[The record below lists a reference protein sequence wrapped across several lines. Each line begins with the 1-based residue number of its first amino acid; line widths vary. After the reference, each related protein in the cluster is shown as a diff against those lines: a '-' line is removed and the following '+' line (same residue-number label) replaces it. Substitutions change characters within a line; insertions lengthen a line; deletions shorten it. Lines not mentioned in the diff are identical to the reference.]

1 MDPYD
6 HDLERGMG
14 NRRRMLGD
22 AWVDK
27 SVASANAFTAEF
39 QNFITRY
46 AWHEVWGRPGLD
58 IKTRRV
64 IVMAITASL
73 GRWEEFELHLRAALT
88 GGGVPGVEGSGDPET
103 QLSPDEVKEV
113 LMQTAIYAGVPAAN
127 TGMGIAAR
135 LLREIGQPPPPLP
148 ATEAAMPAT
157 GRSYRSAGTPA
168 LHYTVREARDVAVPL
183 HTIVLSHSLGSDASL
198 WDRLANALSSDHRV
212 ICYDHRGHGDS
223 DTPGGAYTMAELADD
238 ADRLLGEIDA
248 RFQSG
253 PVVWVGLS
261 LGGMVAQEL
270 ALRYP
275 QRLRGVVIANACAG
289 YSAEGRET
297 WRQRMAAIES
307 GGLESVADSAMERW
321 FSDGFR
327 AAKAAAVARWR
338 RRMVS
343 TPVAG
348 YLGASHAVMH
358 HDTTARLSHISVPT
372 LVIASSADVSMPL
385 PQCKA
390 MADAIAAAQWALIE
404 DAAHL
409 SVLEQ
414 PAAFEAAIT
423 AFLLRL

>member
-103 QLSPDEVKEV
+103 QLSADEVKEV

-157 GRSYRSAGTPA
+157 GRSYRSTGNPA

-183 HTIVLSHSLGSDASL
+183 HTIVLSHPLGSAASL

-223 DTPGGAYTMAELADD
+223 DTPQGAYTMAELADD
-238 ADRLLGEIDA
+238 AERLLGEIDA

-253 PVVWVGLS
+253 PVVWIGLS
-261 LGGMVAQEL
+261 LGGMVGQEL
-270 ALRYP
+270 ALQCP
-275 QRLRGVVIANACAG
+275 QRLRGVVIANACAS
-289 YSAEGRET
+289 YSAETRAQ
-297 WRQRMAAIES
+297 WQQRITAIES
-307 GGLESVADSAMERW
+307 QGIESVADATLERW
-321 FSDGFR
+321 FSNGFR
-327 AAKAAAVARWR
+327 ADKAAAVARWR
-338 RRMVS
+338 RRLVS

-348 YLGASHAVMH
+348 YLGTCHAVMN
-358 HDTTARLSHISVPT
+358 HDTTARLSRITLPT
-372 LVIASSADVSMPL
+372 LVVASSADVSVPL
-385 PQCKA
+385 AQSKA
-390 MADAIAAAQWALIE
+390 VADAIGGAQWALIE

-414 PAAFEAAIT
+414 PAAFESAIT
-423 AFLLRL
+423 AFLRQL

>member
-103 QLSPDEVKEV
+103 QLSAGEVKEV

-135 LLREIGQPPPPLP
+135 LLREIGQPPAPLP

-157 GRSYRSAGTPA
+157 GRSYRSTGTPA
-168 LHYTVREARDVAVPL
+168 LHYTVREARDVVVPL

-212 ICYDHRGHGDS
+212 VCYDHRGHGDS
-223 DTPGGAYTMAELADD
+223 DTPQGAYTMAELADD
-238 ADRLLGEIDA
+238 AERLLGEIDV
-248 RFQSG
+248 RFQTG
-253 PVVWVGLS
+253 PVVWIGLS

-270 ALRYP
+270 ALRCP

-289 YSAEGRET
+289 YSAEARAQ
-297 WRQRMAAIES
+297 WQQRIASIES
-307 GGLESVADSAMERW
+307 QGIDAVADATLERW
-321 FSDGFR
+321 FSNGFR
-327 AAKAAAVARWR
+327 ADKAAAVARWR
-338 RRMVS
+338 RRLVS

-358 HDTTARLSHISVPT
+358 HDTMARLPHISVPT
-372 LVIASSADVSMPL
+372 LVIASGADVSVPL
-385 PQCKA
+385 AQSRA
-390 MADAIAAAQWALIE
+390 VADAIGGAQWALIE

-414 PAAFEAAIT
+414 PAAFESAIS
-423 AFLLRL
+423 AFLRQL

>member
-103 QLSPDEVKEV
+103 QLSANEVKEV

-135 LLREIGQPPPPLP
+135 LLREISQPPPPLP

-157 GRSYRSAGTPA
+157 GRSYCSAGTPA
-168 LHYTVREARDVAVPL
+168 LHYTVREARNVAVPL
-183 HTIVLSHSLGSDASL
+183 HTIVLSHALGSDASL
-198 WDRLANALSSDHRV
+198 WDRLASALSSDYRV

-223 DTPGGAYTMAELADD
+223 DTPGGAYTMAELAGD
-238 ADRLLGEIDA
+238 AERLLGEIDA

-253 PVVWVGLS
+253 PVVWIGVS
-261 LGGMVAQEL
+261 LGGMVGQEL
-270 ALRYP
+270 ALRCP
-275 QRLRGVVIANACAG
+275 QRLRGVVIANAGAG
-289 YSAEGRET
+289 YGTEARAQ
-297 WRQRMAAIES
+297 WQQRIATVES
-307 GGLESVADSAMERW
+307 QGIDAVADATMDRW
-321 FSDGFR
+321 FSNGFR
-327 AAKAAAVARWR
+327 ADKAAAVARWR

-348 YLGASHAVMH
+348 YLGTCHAVMN
-358 HDTTARLSHISVPT
+358 HDTTARLSRITLPT
-372 LVIASSADVSMPL
+372 LVVASSADVSTP
-385 PQCKA
+385 PSQCKGV
-390 MADAIAAAQWALIE
+390 ADAIAGAQWALIE

-423 AFLLRL
+423 AFLRQL

>member
-157 GRSYRSAGTPA
+157 GRSHRTTGTPA
-168 LHYTVREARDVAVPL
+168 LHYTVREARNVAVPL

-198 WDRLANALSSDHRV
+198 WDRLANALSSHHRV
-212 ICYDHRGHGDS
+212 ICHDHRGHGDS
-223 DTPGGAYTMAELADD
+223 DTPSGAYTMAELADD
-238 ADRLLGEIDA
+238 AERLLSDIVA
-248 RFQSG
+248 RFQCG
-253 PVVWVGLS
+253 PVVWIGLS
-261 LGGMVAQEL
+261 LGGAVGQEL
-270 ALRYP
+270 ALRCRE
-275 QRLRGVVIANACAG
+275 RLKALVSANACAG
-289 YSAEGRET
+289 YSAEARAQ
-297 WRQRMAAIES
+297 WQQRIAAIES
-307 GGLESVADSAMERW
+307 QGLESAADATMERW

-327 AAKAAAVARWR
+327 AAKAATVARWR

-348 YLGASHAVMH
+348 YLGASHALMNH
-358 HDTTARLSHISVPT
+358 NTAARLTQISVPT
-372 LVIASSADVSMPL
+372 LVMASSDDVNVPVLQS
-385 PQCKA
+385 KA
-390 MADAIAAAQWALIE
+390 VADAIAGAQWALIE

-414 PAAFEAAIT
+414 PAAFEAAVT
-423 AFLLRL
+423 TFLLRS

>member
-64 IVMAITASL
+64 IVMTITASL

-88 GGGVPGVEGSGDPET
+88 GGGVPGVDGSGDPET
-103 QLSPDEVKEV
+103 QLSADEVKEV

-157 GRSYRSAGTPA
+157 GRSYRSTGTPA
-168 LHYTVREARDVAVPL
+168 LHYTVREARDVTVPL

-223 DTPGGAYTMAELADD
+223 DAPQGPYSMAELADD
-238 ADRLLGEIDA
+238 AERLLGEIDA

-253 PVVWVGLS
+253 PVVWIGLS
-261 LGGMVAQEL
+261 LGGMVGQEL
-270 ALRYP
+270 ALQCP

-289 YSAEGRET
+289 YSAEARAQ
-297 WRQRMAAIES
+297 WQQRIASIES
-307 GGLESVADSAMERW
+307 QGIDAVADATMERW
-321 FSDGFR
+321 FSNGFR
-327 AAKAAAVARWR
+327 ADKAAAVARWR
-338 RRMVS
+338 RRLAS

-348 YLGASHAVMH
+348 YLGAIHAVMH
-358 HDTTARLSHISVPT
+358 HDTAARLPSISVPT
-372 LVIASSADVSMPL
+372 LVIASSEDVSVPL
-385 PQCKA
+385 AQSRA
-390 MADAIAAAQWALIE
+390 VSDAIGGAHWALIE

-409 SVLEQ
+409 SVLEK
-414 PAAFEAAIT
+414 PAAFESAI
-423 AFLLRL
+423 ASFLLRL

>member
-103 QLSPDEVKEV
+103 QLSADEVKEV

-135 LLREIGQPPPPLP
+135 LLREIGHPPPPLP

-157 GRSYRSAGTPA
+157 GRSYRSTGTPA
-168 LHYTVREARDVAVPL
+168 LHYTVREARDVVVPL

-212 ICYDHRGHGDS
+212 ICYDQRGHGDS
-223 DTPGGAYTMAELADD
+223 DAPQGPYTMAELADD
-238 ADRLLGEIDA
+238 AERLLAELDG
-248 RFQSG
+248 RFHGG
-253 PVVWVGLS
+253 PVVWIGIS
-261 LGGMVAQEL
+261 LGGMVGQEL
-270 ALRYP
+270 AVRCP
-275 QRLRGVVIANACAG
+275 ERLKAVVIANACAG
-289 YSAEGRET
+289 YSTEARAQ
-297 WRQRMAAIES
+297 WQQRIAAIES
-307 GGLESVADSAMERW
+307 QGLEGVADATLERW

-327 AAKAAAVARWR
+327 ADKAAAVARWR
-338 RRMVS
+338 RRLVS

-358 HDTTARLSHISVPT
+358 HDTTARLPRISVPT
-372 LVIASSADVSMPL
+372 LVIASSADVSTPL
-385 PQCKA
+385 AQSRA
-390 MADAIAAAQWALIE
+390 MVDAIGGAQWALIE

-414 PAAFEAAIT
+414 PAAFESAIS
-423 AFLLRL
+423 AFLRQL

>member
-103 QLSPDEVKEV
+103 QLSADEVKEV

-135 LLREIGQPPPPLP
+135 LLREIGQAPPPLS

-183 HTIVLSHSLGSDASL
+183 HTIVLSHALGSDASL

-223 DTPGGAYTMAELADD
+223 DTPGGAYTMAELAGD
-238 ADRLLGEIDA
+238 AERLLSEIDA

-253 PVVWVGLS
+253 PVVWIGVS
-261 LGGMVAQEL
+261 LGGMVGQEL
-270 ALRYP
+270 ALRCP
-275 QRLRGVVIANACAG
+275 QRLRGVVIANAGAG
-289 YSAEGRET
+289 YSTEARAQ
-297 WRQRMAAIES
+297 WQQRIATVES
-307 GGLESVADSAMERW
+307 QGIDAVADATMERW
-321 FSDGFR
+321 FSNGFR
-327 AAKAAAVARWR
+327 ADKAAAVARWR
-338 RRMVS
+338 RRLVS

-348 YLGASHAVMH
+348 YLGTCHAVMN
-358 HDTTARLSHISVPT
+358 HDTTARLSRITLPT
-372 LVIASSADVSMPL
+372 LVVASSADVSTP
-385 PQCKA
+385 PSQCKA
-390 MADAIAAAQWALIE
+390 VADAIAGAQWALIE
-404 DAAHL
+404 GAAHL

-423 AFLLRL
+423 AFLRQL

>member
-103 QLSPDEVKEV
+103 QLSADEVKEV

-127 TGMGIAAR
+127 TGMGVAAR

-157 GRSYRSAGTPA
+157 GRSYRSTGCPA

-223 DTPGGAYTMAELADD
+223 DTPGGPYTMADLTDD
-238 ADRLLGEIDA
+238 AERLLGEIDA

-253 PVVWVGLS
+253 PVVWIGLS
-261 LGGMVAQEL
+261 LGGMVGQEL
-270 ALRYP
+270 ALQCP
-275 QRLRGVVIANACAG
+275 QRLRGLVIANACAG
-289 YSAEGRET
+289 YSAEARAQ
-297 WRQRMAAIES
+297 WQQHIAAIES
-307 GGLESVADSAMERW
+307 QGLEGVANAAMERW
-321 FSDGFR
+321 FCDRFR
-327 AAKAAAVARWR
+327 ADKAAAVARWR

-348 YLGASHAVMH
+348 YLGACHAVMN
-358 HDTTARLSHISVPT
+358 HDTAARLAHISVPT
-372 LVIASSADVSMPL
+372 LVIAGSADVSVPL
-385 PQCKA
+385 AQSRA
-390 MADAIAAAQWALIE
+390 VADAIGGAQWALIE

-414 PAAFEAAIT
+414 PAAFEAAV
-423 AFLLRL
+423 AVFLLRL